1 MLAGQKVLSNI
12 ILIRTSER
20 MSSEESDIFSE
31 NLAYISQIRQN
42 HSTFSLIATKNNLKE
57 VISSEEPGMRLSPNI
72 STTFLKIKMNKYI
85 FL

>member
-20 MSSEESDIFSE
+20 MSSEESDIFSA

-42 HSTFSLIATKNNLKE
+42 HATFSLIATKKE
-57 VISSEEPGMRLSPNI
+57 VISSEEPGITMYKTI
-72 STTFLKIKMNKYI
+72 A
-85 FL
+85 